1 MHFVCVF
8 LAPPHRRKQFC
19 IEDEDN
25 AYAKLFARLGGKKHA
40 NKVYYGKCGN
50 GEFLTIERHGNE
62 LVNSARHTGALEFL
76 G

>member
-1 MHFVCVF
+1 MQLVCVF
-8 LAPPHRRKQFC
+8 LAPQHTQTVL

-50 GEFLTIERHGNE
+50 GKVLMIERHGNGIR
-62 LVNSARHTGALEFL
+62 N
-76 G
+76 